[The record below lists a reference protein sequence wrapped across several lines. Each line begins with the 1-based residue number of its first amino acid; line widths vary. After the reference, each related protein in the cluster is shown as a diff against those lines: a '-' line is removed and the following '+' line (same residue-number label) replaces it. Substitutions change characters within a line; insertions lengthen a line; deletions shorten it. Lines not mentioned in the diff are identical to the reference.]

1 MIQLRRGRPGLCVV
15 CGRVLLL
22 LTMNVLQSAVSM
34 VLAIGLQFVL
44 SPACIHSSAALSTQ
58 HQFNISDSLS
68 WKQLLSS
75 QFIYNP
81 ILLGQIETDA
91 FLPSLQKE
99 FTVKCWTDLHSLA

>member
-1 MIQLRRGRPGLCVV
+1 MNDSAQAGPPWTV
-15 CGRVLLL
+15 CGLWPCIVI
-22 LTMNVLQSAVSM
+22 THNECAAVCSINGPRDRPA
-34 VLAIGLQFVL
+34 VR
-44 SPACIHSSAALSTQ
+44 PACIHSSAALSTQ

-68 WKQLLSS
+68 WKQLLRS